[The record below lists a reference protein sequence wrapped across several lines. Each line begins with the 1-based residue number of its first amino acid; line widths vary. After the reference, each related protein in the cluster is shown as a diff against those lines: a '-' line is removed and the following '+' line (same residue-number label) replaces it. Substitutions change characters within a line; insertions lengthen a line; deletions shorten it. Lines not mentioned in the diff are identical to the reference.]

1 MLNEERMQL
10 AEMKADSAQVLAAR
24 GVVKNFG
31 GIRALRG
38 AEIAVNAGKIVDVI
52 GDGGNVGQFDGY
64 K

>member
-1 MLNEERMQL
+1 M